1 MELHSFYIK
10 YSRHCVDGVLHLIMK
25 KCICETSYNLVQYL
39 NVHWRDNLSSK
50 SMPRTHN
57 MLMLNLNSCKC
68 DSKYWITVIC
78 FIIEL
83 LFVFSK
89 KLSHHL
95 IIIIKKSWVHQWY
108 LTATVLSGFEE
119 ATLSFKK
126 EKCLWMMVYEAHCT
140 WTSMMMSLLCLWT
153 RSSKNGCRERPLC
166 LFLWQEVVSWIVLWE
181 TAKKKKRYLNGRCWK
196 VDGQYLKQKDGCRT
210 VIHLTSLGVRVGR
223 GRLNNSWLQRHIWG
237 NGD

>member
-1 MELHSFYIK
+1 MYRTWAVEWNYKFLSSQITCGSWYITVNISCSVSYTVATKCKINVLLHAKLLIQVMELHNFHIK

-25 KCICETSYNLVQYL
+25 KRICETSYNLVQYL

-50 SMPRTHN
+50 SMSRTHN

-89 KLSHHL
+89 ELSHHL
-95 IIIIKKSWVHQWY
+95 IIIIKKIWVPQWY
-108 LTATVLSGFEE
+108 LTATVFSGFEE

-126 EKCLWMMVYEAHCT
+126 KKGLWMMAYEAYCM
-140 WTSMMMSLLCLWT
+140 WTSMMMSLQRMWT
-153 RSSKNGCRERPLC
+153 RSSKNRCRERPL
-166 LFLWQEVVSWIVLWE
+166 FLSGLW
-181 TAKKKKRYLNGRCWK
+181 
-196 VDGQYLKQKDGCRT
+196 
-210 VIHLTSLGVRVGR
+210 
-223 GRLNNSWLQRHIWG
+223 
-237 NGD
+237 